1 VKLTNFSS
9 SWADGLAFCALIHLY
24 LPEKIPYEEL
34 LAGGDRK
41 RNFEMAF
48 GAAT

>member
-1 VKLTNFSS
+1 M
-9 SWADGLAFCALIHLY
+9 HLY

-41 RNFEMAF
+41 RNFEVAF
-48 GAAT
+48 STAT